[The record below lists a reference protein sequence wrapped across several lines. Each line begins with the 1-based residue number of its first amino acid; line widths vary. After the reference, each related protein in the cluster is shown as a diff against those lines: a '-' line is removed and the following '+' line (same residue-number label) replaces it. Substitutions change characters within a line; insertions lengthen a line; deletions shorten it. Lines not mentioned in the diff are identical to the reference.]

1 MKAFTG
7 DKGGDGDGDGEYSEV
22 QPVYIPT
29 VVQKPTGMFG
39 FLLSH

>member
-7 DKGGDGDGDGEYSEV
+7 DKGGDGDGEYSKA